1 MLKLYLRLI
10 LPLLLVSLFFFWW
23 GNNVHAQEL
32 PETREVEAFLDGI
45 MAQQK
50 EEFNFTGATLALVKD
65 GEIILKKGY
74 GYADL
79 EDRTPV
85 DPETT
90 LFRPGS
96 VSKLLTWTA
105 VMQLVERGEL
115 ELEADVNDYLD
126 FEIPPRLLPSR
137 GEGEQPGPVTLH
149 HLMTHTP
156 GFEDRGEG
164 LFLLSREEMMPLG
177 DYLKAYMPERVF
189 PPGEMLAYSNYGT
202 VLAGYMVERVS
213 GLSFNQYVE
222 DHIFEPLGMNHSTFL
237 QPPQDH
243 VEGEMARAYRFV
255 GGEYHEGTFEYVQGK
270 PAGSMSSTASDM
282 ASFMIAHLQEGYYQG
297 ERILKGETAR
307 QMHRQQFT
315 HHPHLNGI
323 CYGFFEDTFNGHRV
337 ITHGGDTLLFHSGLY
352 LLPEEDLGLFVSYNG
367 GNAFAR
373 ENLFQAFM
381 DRYYPEPP
389 PPPALQPPEGSL
401 ERTLPY
407 TGEYHPNRRSF
418 TTLEKLLV
426 LMQPI
431 HINVNEEGYLVAS
444 FFGETEQYVEVEP
457 GFYTNR
463 RTEGSQLI
471 NNLFFEED
479 DQGQVM
485 LFADGIMTFSQAPWY
500 GTGSFTGLLIVVS
513 LLFLTGTLVAWGVGF
528 ALRIY
533 RRQGIKSQD
542 MSSAARWTGG
552 LFSLLALFFFLGLA
566 GILGDIVPAFGVP
579 RIFFEDPPGLDL
591 LLVVPIIMSFLGVL
605 MVLFTGLAWW
615 KKYWNLSGRLHYTLM
630 AAAALALAWIMNYW
644 NLL

>member
-1 MLKLYLRLI
+1 MLKLYLRLL
-10 LPLLLVSLFFFWW
+10 LPLLVVSLAFFWL
-23 GNNVHAQEL
+23 GSNAHAKDL

-50 EEFNFTGATLALVKD
+50 EEFDFTGATLALVKD

-79 EDRTPV
+79 EDKTPV
-85 DPETT
+85 DPETI

-115 ELEADVNDYLD
+115 DLEADVNDYLD
-126 FEIPPRLLPSR
+126 FEIPARLLPSR
-137 GEGEQPGPVTLH
+137 GEGEPGPVTLH
-149 HLMTHTP
+149 HLLTHTP

-164 LFLLSREEMMPLG
+164 LFILSGEEMMPLG
-177 DYLKAYMPERVF
+177 DYLKAYLPERVF
-189 PPGEMLAYSNYGT
+189 YPGEMLAYSNYGT
-202 VLAGYMVERVS
+202 ALAGYIVERVS
-213 GLSFNQYVE
+213 GLPFAAYVKE
-222 DHIFEPLGMNHSTFL
+222 NIFQPLGMDNSTFL

-243 VEGEMARAYRFV
+243 VEGKMARAYRFV
-255 GGEYHEGTFEYVQGK
+255 GGEYHEGSFEYIQGK
-270 PAGSMSSTASDM
+270 PAGSMSSNASDM

-297 ERILKGETAR
+297 ERILEEETAR

-337 ITHGGDTLLFHSGLY
+337 ITHGGDTILFHSGLY

-367 GNAFAR
+367 GNAYAR

-389 PPPALQPPEGSL
+389 TPDPQPPSGSL
-401 ERTLPY
+401 ERTLTY

-431 HINVNEEGYLVAS
+431 HINVNEEGYLVANL
-444 FFGETEQYVEVEP
+444 FGETEQYVEVDP
-457 GFYTNR
+457 GFYTSR

-591 LLVVPIIMSFLGVL
+591 LLVVPIIMAFLGVL

-615 KKYWNLSGRLHYTLM
+615 KKYWNLPGRLHYTLM
-630 AAAALALAWIMNYW
+630 AAAALALAWMMNYW